1 LFKPI
6 FSLPS
11 FPRKRESTLAL
22 HSGESRNHFPCPSES
37 ILARH
42 SRESGNPF
50 SPSFGES
57 RNHFLARPNPFLLVI
72 PAKAG
77 IQFLLSVP
85 LMQSKIKMDSRFRG
99 NDVNTYLTSTHI

>member
-1 LFKPI
+1 
-6 FSLPS
+6 
-11 FPRKRESTLAL
+11 
-22 HSGESRNHFPCPSES
+22 
-37 ILARH
+37 
-42 SRESGNPF
+42 
-50 SPSFGES
+50 
-57 RNHFLARPNPFLLVI
+57 LLVI